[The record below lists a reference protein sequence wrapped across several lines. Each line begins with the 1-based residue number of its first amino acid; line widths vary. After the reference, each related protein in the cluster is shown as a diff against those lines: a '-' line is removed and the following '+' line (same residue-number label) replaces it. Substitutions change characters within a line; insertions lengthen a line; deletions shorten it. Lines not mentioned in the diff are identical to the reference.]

1 MERKEAVYKGLEF
14 IPIDFED
21 TSLTSPEYFQ
31 ITEFPTK
38 LTAGKNVFKLRG
50 HPTNLKPGG
59 VLGVEVLDYN
69 GDPIYHQIV
78 DFIDEDKSRAIA
90 IYIYE
95 ETSPG
100 DCTITLV
107 AEAAIIEGAPTPIN
121 WQGKAN
127 VRWSRTIPVNPNITN
142 ISEIIFE
149 TPPSVTVEEIV
160 GVQLDR
166 SYPGTGQFPTYNT
179 GTVRY
184 YSSNNQPA
192 IEILGGELTSEMKG
206 GTLTVASPSN
216 PTPAATYTVPSTAYV
231 STIKKIL
238 TTGSALLDTEYTVF
252 SSQSI
257 SPHTYGAFD
266 HSAFTIDYEAS
277 PVYTATQNSQSFAY
291 IQVSGLDP
299 AAGDVSRI
307 KVFTN
312 NKGTV
317 GTWDLVNDFEI
328 EETEI
333 LIENTASLFPD
344 ETIGLFTSQS
354 LIDFWEANTY
364 IGNTTTTA
372 PSLVWYTSSL
382 SGGAKIESS
391 TNIANANSVHTFQ
404 VKDDYMGI
412 FVKDSAYKV
421 RLDAIGTRS
430 ANSNNLDPTLSIYIS
445 GSAFNFNSTDFLN
458 QELPVNIGK
467 KVGQLKL
474 SGNSQRVDDKS
485 FSFKSDNN
493 GKGKLIFV
501 VESGDWQLAD
511 VHILSDNDS
520 GYTPNYTRIK
530 TPIETTHKLGNQISF
545 KLEYYN
551 ADGAGSKQISYIYNK
566 NWQGGNRYIDGDYS
580 LMTGSLYVADSLE
593 TGVAISGYP
602 NSGFIRSL
610 SYQGF
615 DAGFPGFLLW
625 SGSAMPGQT
634 SKGVAYSGVG
644 LELYANTES
653 YFRYSTSDDE
663 LDIRTTKFFLGHPS
677 SSYLSGSNGLLEIS
691 SSNFLV
697 SSSGDVIA
705 SSGEFRGTNLADMY
719 LFRNSTVNSND
730 TLLSTFNATIP
741 AYGSRE
747 YVAINLTGSYDSSI
761 TSNGPS
767 TFLRLEAGTDL
778 DDHPIGNIRLHPN
791 DSYWTTGNNYQ
802 KYGAICIIEVASI
815 HGIFISTVPSDSN
828 HPDAEILFD
837 TVFGVSSA
845 GGKIFTDDMYAGL
858 FKEYTINGVT
868 YPNTMLVTQG
878 TRIVLAQSTFDW
890 KIVALSRIDTGPITV
905 ASITLPPVHPTEITG
920 SIISTAAGT
929 FVVSGSGANQH
940 AYCYLNGSWK
950 QLD

>member
-551 ADGAGSKQISYIYNK
+551 ADGARSKQISYIYNK

-691 SSNFLV
+691 SSQYHITAEGNITA
-697 SSSGDVIA
+697 SSAIFIGQNGDVMFDTNNQFADGLNIGRIIYFDKAETSLNIA
-705 SSGEFRGTNLADMY
+705 NIIGSANQDTGSVFQTFLLPGETNLQMSCTYEAAVGGADV
-719 LFRNSTVNSND
+719 L
-730 TLLSTFNATIP
+730 TIR
-741 AYGSRE
+741 SRG
-747 YVAINLTGSYDSSI
+747 YISSA
-761 TSNGPS
+761 SLGPS
-767 TFLRLEAGTDL
+767 TSPNIYGAFTDTAFLGQDNISTTTITAGDTQTGAVNIDIGAGT
-778 DDHPIGNIRLHPN
+778 
-791 DSYWTTGNNYQ
+791 
-802 KYGAICIIEVASI
+802 
-815 HGIFISTVPSDSN
+815 
-828 HPDAEILFD
+828 
-837 TVFGVSSA
+837 
-845 GGKIFTDDMYAGL
+845 
-858 FKEYTINGVT
+858 
-868 YPNTMLVTQG
+868 
-878 TRIVLAQSTFDW
+878 
-890 KIVALSRIDTGPITV
+890 TV
-905 ASITLPPVHPTEITG
+905 AAQQGNYVQVHVAFHVTSGGSATGTLKLKNFVFRSSRNLGSSLGPPASGI
-920 SIISTAAGT
+920 
-929 FVVSGSGANQH
+929 VS
-940 AYCYLNGSWK
+940 
-950 QLD
+950 